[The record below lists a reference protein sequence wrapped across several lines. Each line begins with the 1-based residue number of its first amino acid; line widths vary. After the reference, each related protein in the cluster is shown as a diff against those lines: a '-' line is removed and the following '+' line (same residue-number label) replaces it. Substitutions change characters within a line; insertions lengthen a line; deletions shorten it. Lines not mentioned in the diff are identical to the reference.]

1 MSFAICHLSFM
12 IDTHIHIDEEAYA
25 ADREEVIARQ
35 REAGVEAMI
44 VPGVNAKSIEG
55 IIAVCR
61 RHKGYCFPALG
72 FHPQDVFPEDYKA
85 QWAVIEA
92 AIRAHRDEIVA
103 IGEIGLDY
111 HYDTTYKE
119 GQQEIFRRQLD
130 LAQELDLPVMIHN
143 RDATEDTIRIL
154 KNAQGER
161 LNVKGERALRGVVH
175 CFNGSKEV
183 AKQILD
189 MGLYL
194 GIGGVLTFKNCKLFE
209 TLEVVPLDRIVLE
222 TDGPYLAPIPHRG
235 ERNESRLMIFV
246 VQRLAEI
253 YRTTPEEI
261 VAQTTKNAKKLFFA

>member
-1 MSFAICHLSFM
+1 M

-44 VPGVNAKSIEG
+44 VPSVNAQSIEG
-55 IIAVCR
+55 ILDICQ

-72 FHPQDVFPEDYKA
+72 FHPQDVKEDWQE
-85 QWAVIEA
+85 QWAIIEK
-92 AIRAHRDEIVA
+92 AIREYRNELVA

-111 HYDTTYKE
+111 YWDTTYKE
-119 GQQEIFRRQLD
+119 AQREVFQRQLD
-130 LAQELDLPVMIHN
+130 LAQELDLPIIIHN
-143 RDATEDTIRIL
+143 RDATEDTLKIL
-154 KNAQGER
+154 KAFSIQHS
-161 LNVKGERALRGVVH
+161 AFSSPLRGVMH

-222 TDGPYLAPIPHRG
+222 TDGPYLAPTPHRG

-253 YRTTPEEI
+253 YGTTPEEI
-261 VAQTTKNAKKLFFA
+261 IEQTTKNAKKLFFA

>member
-1 MSFAICHLSFM
+1 M

-35 REAGVEAMI
+35 REAGVKAMI
-44 VPGVNAKSIEG
+44 VPGVNAQSIEG
-55 IIAVCR
+55 ILDICQ

-72 FHPQDVFPEDYKA
+72 FHPQDVKEDWQE
-85 QWAVIEA
+85 QWAIIEK
-92 AIRAHRDEIVA
+92 AIREHRDELVA

-111 HYDTTYKE
+111 YWDTTYKE
-119 GQQEIFRRQLD
+119 AQQEGFQRQLD
-130 LAQELDLPVMIHN
+130 LAQELDLPIIIHN
-143 RDATEDTIRIL
+143 REATEDTLKIL
-154 KNAQGER
+154 KAFSIQHS
-161 LNVKGERALRGVVH
+161 AFSSPLRGVMH

-209 TLEVVPLDRIVLE
+209 TLEVVPLDCIVLE
-222 TDGPYLAPIPHRG
+222 TDGPYLAPTPHRG

-253 YRTTPEEI
+253 YGTTPEEI
-261 VAQTTKNAKKLFFA
+261 IEQTTKNAKKLFFA

>member
-1 MSFAICHLSFM
+1 M

-25 ADREEVIARQ
+25 MDREEVIARQ

-55 IIAVCR
+55 ILDVCH

-72 FHPQDVFPEDYKA
+72 FHPQDVFPEDYKQ

-119 GQQEIFRRQLD
+119 GQQEIFQLQLD
-130 LAQELDLPVMIHN
+130 LAKELDLPIMIHN
-143 RDATEDTIRIL
+143 RDATEDTLKIL
-154 KNAQGER
+154 KLQIADCR
-161 LNVKGERALRGVVH
+161 FAHPLRGVVH

-189 MGLYL
+189 LGMYL

-222 TDGPYLAPIPHRG
+222 TDGPYLAPTPHRG

-253 YRTTPEEI
+253 YQTTPEEVI
-261 VAQTTKNAKKLFFA
+261 KVTSENAKKLFFA

>member
-1 MSFAICHLSFM
+1 M

-44 VPGVNAKSIEG
+44 VPGVNAQSIEG
-55 IIAVCR
+55 ILDICQ

-72 FHPQDVFPEDYKA
+72 FHPQDVKEDWQE
-85 QWAVIEA
+85 QWAIIEK
-92 AIRAHRDEIVA
+92 AIREYRNELVA

-111 HYDTTYKE
+111 YWDTTYKE
-119 GQQEIFRRQLD
+119 AQREVFQRQLD
-130 LAQELDLPVMIHN
+130 LAQKLDLPIMIHN
-143 RDATEDTIRIL
+143 RNATEDTLKIL
-154 KNAQGER
+154 KAFSIQHS
-161 LNVKGERALRGVVH
+161 AFSSPLRGVMH

-222 TDGPYLAPIPHRG
+222 TDGPYLAPTPHRG

-253 YRTTPEEI
+253 YGTTPEEI
-261 VAQTTKNAKKLFFA
+261 IEQTTKNAKKLFFA